1 MSTQTH
7 AVTVLRPAPRLTSAP
22 CAEPPFDDRGPAP
35 RAAAAAVQGTLAL
48 TFTLP
53 SGVPATPGAR
63 LRLVPPPAPRP
74 PSSGGRPDA
83 HAWAAMLARGIV
95 EVLTGDRPVTQLVHW
110 TAPPVYAEL
119 TRRATRATS
128 LRSAERVSQSRP
140 TARRVHV
147 CPVSERAVEVTT
159 AVHGKDR
166 ARALAFRLEFSDGRW
181 LCTELLIG

>member
-1 MSTQTH
+1 MSPPTST
-7 AVTVLRPAPRLTSAP
+7 VTALRPVPRLASAP
-22 CAEPPFDDRGPAP
+22 CAEPPFDDRSARP
-35 RAAAAAVQGTLAL
+35 RGAAAAVQGTLAL

-53 SGVPATPGAR
+53 SGIPATPGAR

-74 PSSGGRPDA
+74 ASSGRRPDP

-119 TRRATRATS
+119 TRRAARATS
-128 LRSAERVSQSRP
+128 LRSAERLSQARP
-140 TARRVHV
+140 TARRVHI

-166 ARALAFRLEFSDGRW
+166 ARALAFRLEFRDGRW